1 MTLGNRIRELR
12 KRQHWTQKEL
22 ADHLGLTPKMISF
35 YENNERTPPA
45 DILISLSQLFH
56 ASTDYLLGLQEKIHD
71 GVNDKTSSSDLD
83 KSKRLLNED
92 EYALISLYRNLDH
105 DFRIVIYGK
114 MLEALKMQR
123 LLQQEEKK
131 EEEKSSPKKRA

>member
-1 MTLGNRIRELR
+1 MTLGDRIRELR

-45 DILISLSQLFH
+45 DILISLSHLFH
-56 ASTDYLLGLQEKIHD
+56 TSTDYLLGLREEDHD
-71 GVNDKTSSSDLD
+71 GQVTDFDKT
-83 KSKRLLNED
+83 KRLLNED
-92 EYALISLYRNLDH
+92 EYALISLYRNLDQ

-114 MLEALKMQR
+114 ILEALKMQR

-131 EEEKSSPKKRA
+131 EEEKSSSKKHA